1 MVPDSLRRWFV
12 VHFVVDMLFALPLL
26 IAPLP
31 LMRLFGWQTVDPF
44 TARLVGAALLAI
56 GGESFLGR
64 NAGVESFRGM
74 LNLKIIWSA
83 AAVIGMAA
91 TLLAGNAP
99 PFGWAFVAIFAG
111 FNVIWTTYRIRLRE
125 QGAIS

>member
-1 MVPDSLRRWFV
+1 V

-26 IAPLP
+26 IAPVP
-31 LMRLFGWQTVDPF
+31 LMRLFGWQSVDPF

-56 GGESFLGR
+56 GGESWLGR

-91 TLLAGNAP
+91 TLIAGNAP
-99 PFGWAFVAIFAG
+99 PFGWAFVAVFVG

-125 QGAIS
+125 QGETS